1 MRTLEF
7 RHKEAKEQPEETEP
21 VRELKFERKKK
32 APEPVNT
39 TPGYPREE
47 TVEGTYG
54 QPLLI
59 KHINAG
65 RFEVWQDD
73 EHINTF
79 VNPDLLPDDDPA
91 FGRKQ

>member
-1 MRTLEF
+1 MRELEF
-7 RHKEAKEQPEETEP
+7 RHKEAKEQPEP
-21 VRELKFERKKK
+21 VRELKFETAEERKKT
-32 APEPVNT
+32 AAEPVNT

-65 RFEVWQDD
+65 RFEVWNGD

-79 VNPDLLPDDDPA
+79 VNPDLLPEDEA
-91 FGRKQ
+91 A